1 MCYWD
6 SSRYPPGGR
15 WWVIREKAG
24 MGRARACCG
33 WESIAASARGQRGQE
48 GSVGKRPFLDGK
60 SNPIGRGG
68 AVANQVSDPLP
79 VND

>member
-1 MCYWD
+1 
-6 SSRYPPGGR
+6 
-15 WWVIREKAG
+15 
-24 MGRARACCG
+24 MGRVRARCG
-33 WESIAASARGQRGQE
+33 WEPMAASARVQRGQE

-68 AVANQVSDPLP
+68 GVANQVSDPLP

>member
-1 MCYWD
+1 M
-6 SSRYPPGGR
+6 
-15 WWVIREKAG
+15 REEAG
-24 MGRARACCG
+24 MGRARARCG
-33 WESIAASARGQRGQE
+33 WEPMAASARVQREQE

-68 AVANQVSDPLP
+68 GVANQVSDPLP